1 MVAKQSIKIRSE
13 KTNYSFYRLGVW
25 GTEQAQIISKLTLH
39 KDGDAKK
46 KIDNSPGKINATD
59 CG

>member
-39 KDGDAKK
+39 KDEDAKK
-46 KIDNSPGKINATD
+46 N
-59 CG
+59 